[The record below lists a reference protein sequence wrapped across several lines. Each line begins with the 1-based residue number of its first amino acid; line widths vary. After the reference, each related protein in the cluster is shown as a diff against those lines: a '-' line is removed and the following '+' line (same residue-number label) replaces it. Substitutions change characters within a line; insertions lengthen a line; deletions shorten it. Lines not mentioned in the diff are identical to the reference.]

1 VTHWIP
7 DSEAATRAASI
18 HRKENPMSALSEAM
32 HTAQS
37 NANRDNIDYVV
48 TRNGD
53 HGEYVVSPASSG
65 VGGKVLH
72 TATPA

>member
-1 VTHWIP
+1 
-7 DSEAATRAASI
+7 
-18 HRKENPMSALSEAM
+18 MSALSEAM